1 MSAGDGSLYRKEG
14 SPAKREARSKKKEVA
29 DNLLSLLFK
38 VDYFFALMAD
48 CAAESL
54 AMGTLNGEQLT

>member
-1 MSAGDGSLYRKEG
+1 MSAGDGSLYRKAW
-14 SPAKREARSKKKEVA
+14 SPVKREARSKKKEVA
-29 DNLLSLLFK
+29 DNLLSLLCK
-38 VDYFFALMAD
+38 VDYFFALIAD

>member
-1 MSAGDGSLYRKEG
+1 LYRKTW
-14 SPAKREARSKKKEVA
+14 SPVKREARSKKKEVA
-29 DNLLSLLFK
+29 DNLLSLLCK
-38 VDYFFALMAD
+38 VDYFFALIAD